1 MLGKSERDYFE
12 RLIELLQEIRKDL
25 EDFNNSYFKTF

>member
-1 MLGKSERDYFE
+1 MLDKSERDYFE

-25 EDFNNSYFKTF
+25 EYFNNSYFKAI

>member
-1 MLGKSERDYFE
+1 MLGKIERDYFE

-25 EDFNNSYFKTF
+25 ENFNNSYFKAI

>member
-1 MLGKSERDYFE
+1 MLDKNEKDYFD
-12 RLIELLQEIRKDL
+12 RLIELLKEIRKDL